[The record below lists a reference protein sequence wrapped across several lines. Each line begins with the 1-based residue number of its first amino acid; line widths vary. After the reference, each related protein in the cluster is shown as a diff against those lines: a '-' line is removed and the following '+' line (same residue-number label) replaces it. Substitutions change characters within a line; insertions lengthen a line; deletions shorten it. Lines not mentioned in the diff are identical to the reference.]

1 MNQRDPDWT
10 QCLQPPPGQL
20 SVRGGRDEVLPTS
33 AQSSLGLLSRD
44 AETRFPL
51 LLPNPLLEEVA
62 VTCSALSL
70 EMAFHRP
77 VCYKNGLS
85 GEQRATWELF
95 LFLLQAGRAEKLLP
109 RGVSPSQPGVP
120 PLQGGTR
127 SGPVTT
133 RQSRGWGPGQR
144 VTQ

>member
-1 MNQRDPDWT
+1 M
-10 QCLQPPPGQL
+10 
-20 SVRGGRDEVLPTS
+20 LPTS
-33 AQSSLGLLSRD
+33 AQSPLGLLSRD

-51 LLPNPLLEEVA
+51 LLPNPLLEVA

-95 LFLLQAGRAEKLLP
+95 FVLAPGGEGRETSPQGSVSFPA
-109 RGVSPSQPGVP
+109 RGTSFARRC
-120 PLQGGTR
+120 PLR
-127 SGPVTT
+127 PCDH
-133 RQSRGWGPGQR
+133 
-144 VTQ
+144 